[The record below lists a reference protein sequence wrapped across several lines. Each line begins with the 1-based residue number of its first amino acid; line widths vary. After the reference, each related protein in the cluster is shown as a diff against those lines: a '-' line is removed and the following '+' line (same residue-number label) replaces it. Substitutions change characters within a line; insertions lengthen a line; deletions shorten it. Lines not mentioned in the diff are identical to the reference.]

1 MVDILNFMWVIP
13 FCLCVGFVF
22 GETSAE
28 WNRKKAEIKETR
40 KEEYF
45 FVDEK
50 DPIMLRNGFGITRDD
65 FPSIAEQW
73 VNMMNFNG
81 ENQKEEDYAEEE
93 NSGSE
98 EDLGRIS

>member
-1 MVDILNFMWVIP
+1 MIDILNLMWIIP
-13 FCLCVGFVF
+13 FCLCVGFIF

-40 KEEYF
+40 KEENYF

-50 DPIMLRNGFGITRDD
+50 EMGSLRNGFKTTRDK

-73 VNMMNFNG
+73 VNIMNFNG
-81 ENQKEEDYAEEE
+81 ENQKEENYAEEE
-93 NSGSE
+93 NS
-98 EDLGRIS
+98 